1 LHLLHKFKHNSTDI
15 EGGLSACTSPRS
27 CFSETELSEIEGAAP
42 SSDDYELRRQNNPKR
57 LEESRSADFSFAMP

>member
-1 LHLLHKFKHNSTDI
+1 
-15 EGGLSACTSPRS
+15 
-27 CFSETELSEIEGAAP
+27 LSEIEGAAP